1 MERGKSE
8 MNNLN
13 KNFLDSI
20 DGKNLNFLIGA
31 GASSSSLKPI
41 SHNDENEKGEKNT
54 PSIEDL
60 FNKYDNDQI
69 ATALLKFI
77 FFSMSVKNGL
87 ITTHTKRDKGA
98 TETLK
103 NYKILIENI
112 ITLLNNTGF
121 ERPKRAN
128 VFTTNYDTFFELAF
142 DQIAH
147 MHPLAYF
154 NDGSRGFFTRE
165 VSYENYFFNISHS
178 GSMDI
183 YRRDI
188 PSINL
193 YKMHGSLSWNKK
205 AINKNGFFIN
215 SNTNSESES
224 QNETNDKDDSN
235 TSSNANTESKSQ
247 NETNDKDDSNTSS
260 NANTESK
267 SQNETNDK
275 DEIIISSNK
284 NPVLDYLTK
293 AKDKDDESFYDKV
306 YKEIKNF
313 YTSLKNPE
321 SINTSEGTIK
331 KVTEKDLLIN
341 FQCIIKNIKTEPN
354 IKEKINKIIETNDS
368 PEEKINS
375 LMKKEE
381 LRKLLSDFEIQFNK
395 LLIVKPSKEKFGE
408 TVLEEQYYQLFRA
421 FEEELQKPNSVLI
434 VFGFSFKDKHINDI
448 LKRCLTNPT
457 LQVFVVPYSQKDE
470 LNVKEIFTGYGNVS
484 FLKEESESKDKDLA
498 NENIEYKN
506 GDFDVLNDF
515 LSGKSDI
522 NEHN

>member
-1 MERGKSE
+1 MERGKCVME
-8 MNNLN
+8 KLN

-31 GASSSSLKPI
+31 GASSSSLKTI
-41 SHNDENEKGEKNT
+41 SHNDKKEKGKET
-54 PSIEDL
+54 VPSIEDL
-60 FNKYDNDQI
+60 FNEYENDRI
-69 ATALLKFI
+69 AAALLKFI

-87 ITTHTKRDKGA
+87 ITAHTIRDKRA
-98 TETLK
+98 IENLK
-103 NYKILIENI
+103 NYKILIKNI
-112 ITLLNNTGF
+112 ITLLNSTGF

-128 VFTTNYDTFFELAF
+128 IFTTNYDTFFELAF

-178 GSMDI
+178 GSMDT
-183 YRRDI
+183 YRREI

-193 YKMHGSLSWNKK
+193 YKMHGSLSWDKK
-205 AINKNGFFIN
+205 TI
-215 SNTNSESES
+215 
-224 QNETNDKDDSN
+224 DKDD
-235 TSSNANTESKSQ
+235 
-247 NETNDKDDSNTSS
+247 
-260 NANTESK
+260 
-267 SQNETNDK
+267 
-275 DEIIISSNK
+275 IIISSNT
-284 NPVLDYLTK
+284 NPVLDSLTK
-293 AKDKDDESFYDKV
+293 AKNKDNESFYEKL
-306 YKEIKNF
+306 YQEINIF
-313 YTSLKNPE
+313 YTNLKNPGSSNE
-321 SINTSEGTIK
+321 SEETIK
-331 KVTEKDLLIN
+331 KVTEEELLIN
-341 FQCIIKNIKTEPN
+341 FECLLNNLKKTE
-354 IKEKINKIIETNDS
+354 IKSATDS
-368 PEEKINS
+368 NTS
-375 LMKKEE
+375 LKKKLRED
-381 LRKLLSDFEIQFNK
+381 LRKFKEIYDALLVVNPTK
-395 LLIVKPSKEKFGE
+395 TKFKE
-408 TVLEEQYYQLFRA
+408 TVFEEQYYQLFRA

-515 LSGKSDI
+515 LSGKNDI

>member
-1 MERGKSE
+1 MERGKCVME
-8 MNNLN
+8 KLN

-31 GASSSSLKPI
+31 GASSSSLKTI
-41 SHNDENEKGEKNT
+41 SHNDKKEKGKET
-54 PSIEDL
+54 VPSIEDL
-60 FNKYDNDQI
+60 FNKYENDRI
-69 ATALLKFI
+69 AAALLKFI

-87 ITTHTKRDKGA
+87 ITAHTIRDKRA
-98 TETLK
+98 IENLK
-103 NYKILIENI
+103 NYKILIKNI
-112 ITLLNNTGF
+112 ITLLNSTGF

-128 VFTTNYDTFFELAF
+128 IFTTNYDTFFELAF

-178 GSMDI
+178 GSMDT
-183 YRRDI
+183 YRREI

-193 YKMHGSLSWNKK
+193 YKMHGSLSWDKK
-205 AINKNGFFIN
+205 TI
-215 SNTNSESES
+215 
-224 QNETNDKDDSN
+224 DKDD
-235 TSSNANTESKSQ
+235 
-247 NETNDKDDSNTSS
+247 
-260 NANTESK
+260 
-267 SQNETNDK
+267 
-275 DEIIISSNK
+275 IIISSNT
-284 NPVLDYLTK
+284 NPVLDSLTK
-293 AKDKDDESFYDKV
+293 AKNKDNESFYEKL
-306 YKEIKNF
+306 YQEINIF
-313 YTSLKNPE
+313 YTNLKNPGSSNE
-321 SINTSEGTIK
+321 SEETIK
-331 KVTEKDLLIN
+331 KVTEEELLIN
-341 FQCIIKNIKTEPN
+341 FECLLNNLKKTE
-354 IKEKINKIIETNDS
+354 IKSATDS
-368 PEEKINS
+368 NTS
-375 LMKKEE
+375 LKKKLRED
-381 LRKLLSDFEIQFNK
+381 LRKFKEIYDALLVVNPTK
-395 LLIVKPSKEKFGE
+395 TKFKE
-408 TVLEEQYYQLFRA
+408 TVFEEQYYQLFRA

-515 LSGKSDI
+515 LSGKNDI

>member
-1 MERGKSE
+1 MERGKCE
-8 MNNLN
+8 MEKLN

-31 GASSSSLKPI
+31 GASSSSLKTI
-41 SHNDENEKGEKNT
+41 SHNDNGAKNI

-60 FNKYDNDQI
+60 FNKYENDDI
-69 ATALLKFI
+69 AAALLKFI

-87 ITTHTKRDKGA
+87 ITAYTIRDEGV

-103 NYKILIENI
+103 NYKIFIKNI

-128 VFTTNYDTFFELAF
+128 IFTTNYDTFFELAF

-178 GSMDI
+178 GSMDT
-183 YRRDI
+183 YRREI

-205 AINKNGFFIN
+205 
-215 SNTNSESES
+215 TV
-224 QNETNDKDDSN
+224 DKDD
-235 TSSNANTESKSQ
+235 
-247 NETNDKDDSNTSS
+247 
-260 NANTESK
+260 
-267 SQNETNDK
+267 
-275 DEIIISSNK
+275 IIISSNT
-284 NPVLDYLTK
+284 NPVLDSLTK
-293 AKDKDDESFYDKV
+293 AKDKDNKSFYKKV
-306 YKEIKNF
+306 YQEINIF
-313 YTSLKNPE
+313 YTNLKNPRSSNE
-321 SINTSEGTIK
+321 SEEAIK
-331 KVTEKDLLIN
+331 KIIEEEILIN
-341 FQCIIKNIKTEPN
+341 FECLLNNLKKTE
-354 IKEKINKIIETNDS
+354 IKSATNS
-368 PEEKINS
+368 NT
-375 LMKKEE
+375 LLKKK
-381 LRKLLSDFEIQFNK
+381 LRKDLRKFKEIYDALLVVNPTK
-395 LLIVKPSKEKFGE
+395 TKFKE
-408 TVLEEQYYQLFRA
+408 TVFEEQYYQLFRA

-457 LQVFVVPYSQKDE
+457 LQVFVVPYNKKDE
-470 LNVKEIFTGYGNVS
+470 QNVKEKFTGYGNIS
-484 FLKEESESKDKDLA
+484 FLKEESESKDKDLG
-498 NENIEYKN
+498 NENIEYKP

-515 LSGKSDI
+515 LSGKNDI
-522 NEHN
+522 NENN

>member
-1 MERGKSE
+1 MERGKCVME
-8 MNNLN
+8 KLN

-31 GASSSSLKPI
+31 GASSSSLKTI
-41 SHNDENEKGEKNT
+41 AHNDKKEKGKET
-54 PSIEDL
+54 VPSIEDL
-60 FNKYDNDQI
+60 FNKYENDRI
-69 ATALLKFI
+69 AAALLKFI

-87 ITTHTKRDKGA
+87 ITAHSKRDKGVK
-98 TETLK
+98 ENLK
-103 NYKILIENI
+103 NYKIFIKNV
-112 ITLLNNTGF
+112 ITLLNSTGF

-128 VFTTNYDTFFELAF
+128 IFTTNYDTFFELAF

-178 GSMDI
+178 GSMDT
-183 YRRDI
+183 YRREI

-205 AINKNGFFIN
+205 TI
-215 SNTNSESES
+215 
-224 QNETNDKDDSN
+224 DKDD
-235 TSSNANTESKSQ
+235 
-247 NETNDKDDSNTSS
+247 
-260 NANTESK
+260 
-267 SQNETNDK
+267 
-275 DEIIISSNK
+275 IIISSNT
-284 NPVLDYLTK
+284 NPVLDSLTK
-293 AKDKDDESFYDKV
+293 AKDNESFYEKV
-306 YKEIKNF
+306 YKEINIF
-313 YTSLKNPE
+313 YINLKNPGSSNE
-321 SINTSEGTIK
+321 SEEAIK
-331 KVTEKDLLIN
+331 KVTEEELLIN
-341 FQCIIKNIKTEPN
+341 FERLLNNLKKTE
-354 IKEKINKIIETNDS
+354 IKSATDS
-368 PEEKINS
+368 NTS
-375 LMKKEE
+375 LKKKVRED
-381 LRKLLSDFEIQFNK
+381 LRKFKEIYDALLVVNPTK
-395 LLIVKPSKEKFGE
+395 TKFKE
-408 TVLEEQYYQLFRA
+408 TVFEEQYYQLFRA

-515 LSGKSDI
+515 LSGKNDI